1 MKKWV
6 EDMLDSPEPRENV
19 LDAETGLSNLS
30 TEKKE
35 REGALREAGLRHR
48 ENVARNIIGER
59 VTEIGG
65 RPQRLSDEVT
75 VEGKCDVQVPE
86 LLNDDS
92 EVHQN
97 GQGKRQRRNPR
108 HQQAVE
114 QMLNEEMT
122 NSSELETRRLELE
135 AHRLAKEFEIQEKR
149 LGLQRQD
156 LELGREERQHSFR
169 LEQQKLVRKQE
180 NFQNEMREQLKAIG
194 VAMSSKK
201 SMSSNS
207 KYWRR

>member
-1 MKKWV
+1 MV
-6 EDMLDSPEPRENV
+6 EERRDFQAV
-19 LDAETGLSNLS
+19 SNLS
-30 TEKKE
+30 TEKIE
-35 REGALREAGLRHR
+35 REDALREAGLRHR

-59 VTEIGG
+59 ITEIGG

-75 VEGKCDVQVPE
+75 VEV
-86 LLNDDS
+86 NDDS

-97 GQGKRQRRNPR
+97 GQGKRRRRYPR

-156 LELGREERQHSFR
+156 LELGRVERQQSFR
-169 LEQQKLVRKQE
+169 LE
-180 NFQNEMREQLKAIG
+180 
-194 VAMSSKK
+194 
-201 SMSSNS
+201 
-207 KYWRR
+207 

>member
-1 MKKWV
+1 MV
-6 EDMLDSPEPRENV
+6 EERRDFQAV
-19 LDAETGLSNLS
+19 SNLS

-35 REGALREAGLRHR
+35 REDALREAGLRHR
-48 ENVARNIIGER
+48 ENAARNIIGER
-59 VTEIGG
+59 VTEIEG

-75 VEGKCDVQVPE
+75 VEV
-86 LLNDDS
+86 NDDS
-92 EVHQN
+92 EIHQN
-97 GQGKRQRRNPR
+97 GQGKRRRRNPR

-122 NSSELETRRLELE
+122 NSSDLETRRLELE
-135 AHRLAKEFEIQEKR
+135 AHRLAKEFEIQEKH

-156 LELGREERQHSFR
+156 LELGREERQQSFR

-194 VAMSSKK
+194 VAVSSKK

-207 KYWRR
+207 KYWRRCYVAIKVKQTQ